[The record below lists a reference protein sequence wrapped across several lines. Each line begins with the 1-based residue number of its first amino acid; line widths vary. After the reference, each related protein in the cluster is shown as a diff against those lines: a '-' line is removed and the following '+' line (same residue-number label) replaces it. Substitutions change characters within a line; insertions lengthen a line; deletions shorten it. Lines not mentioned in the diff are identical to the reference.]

1 MSKHLILGL
10 LLFIL
15 SILIMVIYIAAVLV
29 PGVLAFV
36 FGMSVER
43 LQFALV
49 FIPVFLLMIG
59 FSVGIAYVAYSIVL
73 EARENKGK
81 GQREEA
87 GR

>member
-1 MSKHLILGL
+1 MDRHLILGL
-10 LLFIL
+10 LLFML
-15 SILIMVIYIAAVLV
+15 SILIMVVYAFAALM
-29 PGVLAFV
+29 PDVLAFAL
-36 FGMSVER
+36 GTSVER

-49 FIPVFLLMIG
+49 FIPVVLLMML

-81 GQREEA
+81 GQRES